1 LGSSETL
8 VSDRNARISPTMET
22 PPRAGDL
29 DLARVPASATGVIIV
44 DLGQIRANWR
54 ALAQRVAPAECAA
67 VVKADAYGLGA
78 AQVIPAL
85 VKEGC
90 RTFFVATIGEA
101 ARARIL
107 APKAAIYILD
117 GLLPGTGPEFLAIG
131 AIPVLA
137 SFEEVKEWE
146 ALALARGE
154 RLPTALHVDS
164 GLNRLGM
171 TGVDMNAIDTE
182 ERARHLDVR
191 LIVSHLACADNPGHD
206 MNAWQR
212 DNFDAMRRYMP
223 NVPASLVASDG
234 LMLGVD
240 YHYDL
245 VRPGYA
251 LYGGQAFQG
260 GPAPVAPVLAVKAR
274 VLQVRVVQPSDTVG
288 YSATWRPKG
297 PSRIAIVA
305 AGYDDGVARALSR
318 GTGEDG
324 AHVMFEGKLAPIVGR
339 VSMDLIT
346 VDVTKLEQPPARGD
360 FVDLI
365 GPGLPIETIGAAA
378 GTIGYEVL
386 TRLGRRFHRLYRGG

>member
-223 NVPASLVASDG
+223 NEPASLVASDG

-260 GPAPVAPVLAVKAR
+260 GPAPVAPVLAAVAKA
-274 VLQVRVVQPSDTVG
+274 SC
-288 YSATWRPKG
+288 
-297 PSRIAIVA
+297 A
-305 AGYDDGVARALSR
+305 A
-318 GTGEDG
+318 
-324 AHVMFEGKLAPIVGR
+324 
-339 VSMDLIT
+339 
-346 VDVTKLEQPPARGD
+346 
-360 FVDLI
+360 
-365 GPGLPIETIGAAA
+365 
-378 GTIGYEVL
+378 
-386 TRLGRRFHRLYRGG
+386 

>member
-1 LGSSETL
+1 
-8 VSDRNARISPTMET
+8 
-22 PPRAGDL
+22 
-29 DLARVPASATGVIIV
+29 
-44 DLGQIRANWR
+44 
-54 ALAQRVAPAECAA
+54 
-67 VVKADAYGLGA
+67 
-78 AQVIPAL
+78 
-85 VKEGC
+85 
-90 RTFFVATIGEA
+90 
-101 ARARIL
+101 
-107 APKAAIYILD
+107 
-117 GLLPGTGPEFLAIG
+117 
-131 AIPVLA
+131 
-137 SFEEVKEWE
+137 
-146 ALALARGE
+146 
-154 RLPTALHVDS
+154 
-164 GLNRLGM
+164 
-171 TGVDMNAIDTE
+171 
-182 ERARHLDVR
+182 
-191 LIVSHLACADNPGHD
+191 
-206 MNAWQR
+206 
-212 DNFDAMRRYMP
+212 MRRYMP